1 MTAANEEAIRTRH
14 PLGGVYGWIAGQFAA
29 DRARWT
35 LWLPAFGGVG
45 IAIYF
50 ALPVE
55 PPEWL
60 GAVGIAFALVALT
73 SSRRR
78 PFRMGLAAV
87 GLAVAVG
94 FAFAQIRTAT
104 VAAPALSE
112 ERGPAVVTGRIID
125 IDHRPGTTRVVL
137 DRVDVPGL
145 SSEALPQRVRIRLI
159 RADSGYGVT
168 PPAGSQIRVLAV
180 LRPPP
185 RPAAPGAFDFSRRL
199 YFAGIGAVGYA
210 VGAVAVVEDAE
221 ATRLASRLEGWR
233 QGMASRIR
241 QTLDGEAG
249 AIAVALLVGER
260 GGVSQS
266 AYQAMRDA
274 GIAHLLAISGLH
286 VGLVA
291 GFIFL
296 ITRGGLALIEPL
308 ALTRPIKKWAAVV
321 ALLGAVGYML
331 MVGAPVPTQR
341 AVIMT
346 GLVLLA
352 VVVDRV
358 AFSMRTVAWA
368 AVVVLALAPE
378 SLLGP
383 SFQMSFAAVIALIA
397 AYEMATRRARL
408 WGKAPA
414 WWSRIA
420 LYVVGVAATT
430 VIASAATGLFA
441 AYHFQRIA
449 VLGVVANLLA
459 VPLTA
464 FVIMPMGVLAYLLTP
479 LGLDGIALSAMG
491 WGIDG
496 MLWVAR
502 QASAWPGA
510 AAAVPAMPVWG
521 LVAAALG
528 GLWLCL
534 WQQAWRWFGVA
545 GILVGVASI
554 AATSRADLL
563 INDNGSLVA
572 VRMADGQWSVSSFR
586 AGRFSRD
593 VWLRRDGAESADR
606 WPEAGATPNG
616 ELSCDPLGC
625 LYRRDGVTIAVVRDP
640 RAFAEDCAVADAV
653 VATIPAPRF
662 CDAAVVDR
670 FDLWRDGA
678 HALTVRD
685 GIVSVDSVAG
695 HVGDRPWALRR

>member
-1 MTAANEEAIRTRH
+1 MTAADEEAIETRH
-14 PLGGVYGWIAGQFAA
+14 GLGGVRGWAARQFVA
-29 DRARWT
+29 DRARWM
-35 LWLPAFGGVG
+35 LWLPAFGGAG
-45 IAIYF
+45 IAVYF

-55 PPEWL
+55 PPTWL
-60 GAVGIAFALVALT
+60 GAVGIAVSLVGL
-73 SSRRR
+73 SLGRRR
-78 PFRMGLAAV
+78 PFGLGLAVA

-94 FAFAQIRTAT
+94 FTLAQMRTAT
-104 VAAPALSE
+104 VAAPALSDAL
-112 ERGPAVVTGRIID
+112 GPAVVTGRIVD

-137 DRVDVPGL
+137 DRLGVVDVAPG
-145 SSEALPQRVRIRLI
+145 ALPHRVRVRLI

-168 PPAGSQIRVLAV
+168 PPAGARVRVLAV
-180 LRPPP
+180 LQPPP
-185 RPAAPGAFDFSRRL
+185 RPAAPGAFDFSRQL
-199 YFAGIGAVGYA
+199 YFAGIGGVGYA
-210 VGAVAVVEDAE
+210 IGPLTIVEQGGT
-221 ATRLASRLEGWR
+221 TRLGALLEGWR
-233 QGMASRIR
+233 QSMASRIL

-249 AIAVALLVGER
+249 AVAVALLVGER

-296 ITRGGLALIEPL
+296 TTRGGLALIEPV

-352 VVVDRV
+352 VMVDRV
-358 AFSMRTVAWA
+358 ALSMRTVAWA
-368 AVVVLALAPE
+368 AVVVLVLAPE

-397 AYEMATRRARL
+397 AYETATRRTRL
-408 WGKAPA
+408 LREGPA
-414 WWSRIA
+414 WWTRSV

-441 AYHFQRIA
+441 AYHFQRLA
-449 VLGVVANLLA
+449 ALGVVANLLA

-464 FVIMPMGVLAYLLTP
+464 FVIMPMGVLAYLLAP
-479 LGLDGIALSAMG
+479 LGLDSVALSAMG

-496 MLWVAR
+496 LLWVAR

-510 AAAVPAMPVWG
+510 AVAVPAMPVWG

-534 WQQAWRWFGVA
+534 WQQAWRWFGLA
-545 GILVGVASI
+545 GIVIGVASI
-554 AATSRADLL
+554 AVTPRADLL
-563 INDNGSLVA
+563 INDRGSLVA
-572 VRMADGQWSVSSFR
+572 ARLADGSWSVSSFR

-593 VWLRRDGAESADR
+593 VWLRRDGAGSADR
-606 WPEAGATPNG
+606 WPEAGTTPNG

-625 LYRRDGVTIAVVRDP
+625 LYRRGGMTIAIVRDP

-653 VATIPAPRF
+653 VATVPAPAF
-662 CDAAVVDR
+662 CDAAVIDR
-670 FDLWRDGA
+670 FDLWRNGA
-678 HALTVRD
+678 HSLAVRD
-685 GIVSVDSVAG
+685 GMVLVDSVAER
-695 HVGDRPWALRR
+695 VGDRPWALRR